1 MKKTALYILGVI
13 VCLILADI
21 TVGVLCRNYI
31 KKHRLTGRYLPLDRL
46 IKEVDT
52 DIILIGNSA
61 ILNSTNPDIMEDSLG
76 MNCYNGGITGQ
87 GVDFFET
94 IIDCILQRH
103 TPKMIVI
110 GMRPEEMGEHIGDGI
125 YDVLKPYYGLGYK
138 SIDDHFN
145 NADDTERLLMHS
157 NLYRYNTIW
166 VRVLLYMLFD
176 KTIYQENGFMPKDVP
191 KPLPNLNKINKSE
204 EPLKRKL
211 DCIERIIRKCIKMNI
226 KVAICYPPTLMD
238 FGQDTIPCV
247 KAVNDICNRY
257 NIRCLI
263 YYNDKEFQNRPEL
276 FYDDGHVN
284 KKGAD
289 EFSKI
294 LSHQL
299 KAKI

>member
-1 MKKTALYILGVI
+1 MKKTAIYILSVI
-13 VCLILADI
+13 ACLILADI
-21 TVGVLCRNYI
+21 TIGVLCRNYI
-31 KKHRLTGRYLPLDRL
+31 KGHQLTGRYQPLDRL

-61 ILNSTNPDIMEDSLG
+61 ILNSTNPDIMEDSLD

-87 GVDFFET
+87 GIDFFET

-138 SIDDHFN
+138 SIDNHFN
-145 NADDTERLLMHS
+145 KIGGIERFLNYS
-157 NLYRYNTIW
+157 NLYRYNNIW

-176 KTIYQENGFMPKDVP
+176 KTTYQENGFMPKEVP
-191 KPLPNLNKINKSE
+191 SPLPRLKKIGKCEKPLKW
-204 EPLKRKL
+204 KL
-211 DCIERIIRKCIKMNI
+211 ECVERIIKKCKAKNI
-226 KVAICYPPTLMD
+226 KIVVCYPPTLMD

-247 KAVNDICNRY
+247 KAVNDICKRN
-257 NIRCLI
+257 NIKCLI

-284 KKGAD
+284 KNGAYV
-289 EFSKI
+289 FSTKMSN
-294 LSHQL
+294 LL
-299 KAKI
+299 KNI